1 MGVSPTRFLPAAA
14 AAAAAA
20 GAALTLLAAAAA
32 AQSTLPLVGADM
44 SLLPA
49 ILDATPIPPYK
60 ARNGTA
66 LAPADTLD
74 YILAAGAFTTLRL
87 RLFVDPS
94 AEDVSDLPYTLQ
106 AARQAT
112 AAGAGVMLAL
122 HYSDTWADPGRQD
135 IPAAW
140 RAACGTDVDCLAGRL
155 EAYTTA
161 TVNAFADAGV
171 NLVAV
176 QLGNEIRN
184 GMLFPT
190 GRLRNLSCGRAGQL
204 GGQLAFEGAP
214 AAFDAIAAYLLAG
227 LRGLRA
233 SRGAAAR
240 AILHIDRGDCL
251 AITRSALEPL
261 DARGAVAGFDLL
273 GFSYHP
279 KHHDGSLADV
289 ETAMAG
295 VVSDYG
301 KDVALVEVGF
311 PFTGGRFENR
321 SSTWDWPVSVAGQ
334 AQFVTDLIR
343 VMEAVGR
350 PAEAGVGKGVG
361 IFWWQP
367 ELVQGYAIPA
377 WEDGRYSLFDRD
389 ARALPAL
396 TAFAAR
402 QGVPPRGGG
411 PCVGGCV
418 VGPPGGRDNPA
429 VFPR

>member
-1 MGVSPTRFLPAAA
+1 MGPCRRFLPAAA
-14 AAAAAA
+14 A
-20 GAALTLLAAAAA
+20 GAAAAA
-32 AQSTLPLVGADM
+32 ALLPAVATAQSTLSLVGADM

-49 ILDATPIPPYK
+49 ILSTTPVPPYK
-60 ARNGTA
+60 AINGSA
-66 LAPADTLD
+66 VPVEDTLRF
-74 YILAAGAFTTLRL
+74 ILDAGAFTTIRL

-94 AEDVSDLPYTLQ
+94 EEDLTDLNYTLG
-106 AARQAT
+106 AARDAT

-140 RAACGTDVDCLAGRL
+140 REACGTNVPCLAGRI

-161 TVNAFADAGV
+161 TVNAFIDAGV

-190 GRLRNLSCGRAGQL
+190 GRLRNLSCGRAGQF
-204 GGQLAFEGAP
+204 GGQLGFEGAP
-214 AAFDAIAAYLLAG
+214 AAFDAMAAYLLAG

-233 SRGAAAR
+233 SRGRATK

-251 AITRSALEPL
+251 AITRSALDPL
-261 DARGAVAGFDLL
+261 NARGAVAGFDLL

-289 ETAMAG
+289 QAAMAAI
-295 VVSDYG
+295 VSEYG

-311 PFTGGRFENR
+311 PYTGAQWEEE
-321 SSTWDWPVSVAGQ
+321 SDTWDWPVTIAGQ
-334 AQFVTDLIR
+334 AQFVTDL
-343 VMEAVGR
+343 VTLMEGVGR
-350 PAEAGVGKGVG
+350 PPTGAGGRGVGV
-361 IFWWQP
+361 FWWQP
-367 ELVQGYAIPA
+367 ELIPGYAISA

-389 ARALPAL
+389 AKALPAL
-396 TAFAAR
+396 TAFAD
-402 QGVPPRGGG
+402 RGGVTPAG
-411 PCVGGCV
+411 GSPPCGSGCV

-429 VFPR
+429 RL

>member
-1 MGVSPTRFLPAAA
+1 MGVSARFLSAAA
-14 AAAAAA
+14 VAAAVSAVSFLPSAA
-20 GAALTLLAAAAA
+20 T
-32 AQSTLPLVGADM
+32 AQSTLSLVGADM

-49 ILDATPIPPYK
+49 ILDSTPAPTYK
-60 ARNGTA
+60 TRNGSA
-66 LAPADTLD
+66 LTPADTLD

-94 AEDVSDLPYTLQ
+94 AEDISDLAYTLR
-106 AARQAT
+106 AAQQAT
-112 AAGAGVMLAL
+112 EAGAGVMLAL

-140 RAACGTDVDCLAGRL
+140 RESCDLDVQCLAGRL
-155 EAYTTA
+155 EAYTTD
-161 TVNAFADAGV
+161 TVNAFVDGGV
-171 NLVAV
+171 RLVAV

-184 GMLFPT
+184 GMMFPT

-233 SRGAAAR
+233 SRGAAAQ

-251 AITRSALEPL
+251 AITRSALGPL
-261 DARGAVAGFDLL
+261 DARGAVAGFDIL

-289 ETAMAG
+289 QTAMAA
-295 VVSDYG
+295 VVVDFG

-311 PFTGGRFENR
+311 PYTGGRFENR
-321 SSTWDWPVSVAGQ
+321 SSTWDWPVSVEGQ
-334 AQFVTDLIR
+334 EQFVRDLID
-343 VMEAVGR
+343 VMENTGR
-350 PAEAGVGKGVG
+350 PAAQGVGKGVG
-361 IFWWQP
+361 IVWWQP
-367 ELVQGYAIPA
+367 ELIDGFAIPA
-377 WEDGRYSLFDRD
+377 WEDGRYSLFDRN
-389 ARALPAL
+389 ARALPSL
-396 TAFAAR
+396 TAFADR
-402 QGVPPRGGG
+402 EGVTPGGGTG

-418 VGPPGGRDNPA
+418 VGPPGGRNNPA
-429 VFPR
+429 VFAP

>member
-1 MGVSPTRFLPAAA
+1 MGVSTLFLPVAAVAAA
-14 AAAAAA
+14 AAAVALLPAAA
-20 GAALTLLAAAAA
+20 T

-49 ILDATPIPPYK
+49 ILDATPTPPYK
-60 ARNGTA
+60 TRNGSA
-66 LAPADTLD
+66 LAAADTLD
-74 YILAAGAFTTLRL
+74 YILTAGAFTTLRL

-94 AEDVSDLPYTLQ
+94 AEDVSDLAYTLRAAQQ
-106 AARQAT
+106 ASR
-112 AAGAGVMLAL
+112 AGAGVMLAL

-140 RAACGTDVDCLAGRL
+140 RAACDLDVPCLAGRL

-161 TVNAFADAGV
+161 TVNAFVDAGV
-171 NLVAV
+171 RLVAV

-204 GGQLAFEGAP
+204 GGQLAFDGAP
-214 AAFDAIAAYLLAG
+214 AAFDAIAAYLRAG

-233 SRGAAAR
+233 SRGAAAQ

-251 AITRSALEPL
+251 AITRSALGPL
-261 DARGAVAGFDLL
+261 DARDAVAGFDLL

-289 ETAMAG
+289 EAAMAG
-295 VVSDYG
+295 VVADYG

-311 PFTGGRFENR
+311 PYTGGRFENR
-321 SSTWDWPVSVAGQ
+321 SSTWDWPVTVAGQ
-334 AQFVTDLIR
+334 EQFVTDLVR

-350 PAEAGVGKGVG
+350 PPVAGVGKGVG
-361 IFWWQP
+361 VFWWQP
-367 ELVQGYAIPA
+367 ELVAGYAIPA

-389 ARALPAL
+389 AQALPAL
-396 TAFAAR
+396 LAFADR
-402 QGVPPRGGG
+402 EGVTPGGG
-411 PCVGGCV
+411 APPCVGGCV
-418 VGPPGGRDNPA
+418 IGPPGGRDNPA
-429 VFPR
+429 VFSQ